1 MGENKQPQPGS
12 RLAARSFTANH
23 HNQRTLIA
31 ALRILSS
38 AIVKSHTTFFP
49 FFTNSLSPASSNEA
63 AHFGQGCCFR
73 GRERQGGAG
82 GLRPSRGSKLKDTTN
97 TNKQEGDQDGETAE
111 PKHRTGWPKV
121 CSTRRKEGESRG
133 FSVVREIR
141 PFTTDRDEYLTQ
153 R

>member
-1 MGENKQPQPGS
+1 MRWGKTNSPSRG

-63 AHFGQGCCFR
+63 AHFGQGCLLFS
-73 GRERQGGAG
+73 GAG
-82 GLRPSRGSKLKDTTN
+82 AAGGGRGV
-97 TNKQEGDQDGETAE
+97 ETVAGIKAQRHD
-111 PKHRTGWPKV
+111 KHQQ
-121 CSTRRKEGESRG
+121 TRRRSR
-133 FSVVREIR
+133 R
-141 PFTTDRDEYLTQ
+141 RDNRTKAQ
-153 R
+153 NGVAKGV